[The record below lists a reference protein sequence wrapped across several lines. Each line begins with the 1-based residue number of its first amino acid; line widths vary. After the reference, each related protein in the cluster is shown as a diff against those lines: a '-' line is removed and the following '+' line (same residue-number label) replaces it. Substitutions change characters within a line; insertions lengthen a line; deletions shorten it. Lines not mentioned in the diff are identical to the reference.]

1 MSPTSSH
8 HPEQPEKHI
17 MEIII
22 DRNGNTV
29 NGKTYDS
36 EEAALTECD
45 RIVDSVRGNG
55 MAGIS
60 LEPREVYIIR
70 VCRNMAGEAFVQFE
84 SGVRGMLARVTD
96 GRDAASLVVEQ
107 VQGVLRRLIE
117 QAPVRIPQEI
127 GRAFDRLARDEAKN
141 RETVREF
148 HAMVE
153 QASNDTAFD
162 GAGSGKAPEILH

>member
-1 MSPTSSH
+1 
-8 HPEQPEKHI
+8 
-17 MEIII
+17 
-22 DRNGNTV
+22 
-29 NGKTYDS
+29 
-36 EEAALTECD
+36 
-45 RIVDSVRGNG
+45 
-55 MAGIS
+55 
-60 LEPREVYIIR
+60 
-70 VCRNMAGEAFVQFE
+70 
-84 SGVRGMLARVTD
+84 MLARVTD